1 MERFYRLVFSPT
13 SSDVHGTWISLKQSN
28 LLHCVEPLHRL
39 HRLPSFLE
47 PPAYLNVLIL
57 AQEIF
62 EYCVGLAA
70 AVLDYPKLE
79 KEKGLAVIP
88 VPPQA
93 DADELGEAEVDDPES
108 SD

>member
-1 MERFYRLVFSPT
+1 V
-13 SSDVHGTWISLKQSN
+13 
-28 LLHCVEPLHRL
+28 
-39 HRLPSFLE
+39 E

-70 AVLDYPKLE
+70 AVLDYPEL
-79 KEKGLAVIP
+79 EKGLAVIP
-88 VPPQA
+88 PPPQA